1 MNMDDTIVAISTPL
15 GEGGIGIV
23 RLSGKDSIKIAS
35 QMFKPISKQDIQK
48 SETHTVH
55 YGYIVNPKNAQK
67 VDEVLLTLMRSP
79 KTYTRENVIEI
90 GCHGGLVPLR
100 RILELAMNLGA
111 RLAEPGE
118 FTKRAFLNGRI
129 DLTQAEAV
137 IDIIRSKTET
147 NLKMAVGQLK
157 GNLSKEINKLRED
170 IISIL
175 VSVEAAID
183 FPEEEIEII
192 PADEML
198 KQVYEILEEI
208 NQLIET
214 ADEGKI
220 IKEGVK
226 TVIVG
231 KPNVGKSSLLNA
243 LLKESRAIVTS
254 IPGTTRDV
262 IEEYMNIEGVPFK
275 IVDTAGMRETRDVV
289 EIEGVKRTEKSLDE
303 ADLILFVL
311 DAAEK
316 LSKED
321 REIIIKVKDKKTIVL
336 INKSDLPELI
346 EIEELKEKLHD
357 KNIMKISALTQKG
370 LNQLKKNMIDMILS
384 KHIILS
390 DGIMIT
396 NTRHKGALIKAKG
409 NIEKVIETI
418 KKGLSGEFIAVDLQ
432 GALSNLGEIIGETTT
447 EDILEQIF
455 NRFCVGK

>member
-1 MNMDDTIVAISTPL
+1 MDDTIVAISTPL

-23 RLSGKDSIKIAS
+23 RFSGKDSIKIAS
-35 QMFKPISKQDIQK
+35 KMFKPTSKQDIQK

-55 YGYIVNPKNAQK
+55 YGYIVNPASGQK
-67 VDEVLLTLMRSP
+67 VDEVLLTIMRFP

-90 GCHGGLVPLR
+90 GCHGGIIPLR

-137 IDIIRSKTET
+137 IDVIRSKTEI
-147 NLKMAVGQLK
+147 NLKIAVGQLR
-157 GNLSKEINKLRED
+157 GDLSEEITNLRED
-170 IISIL
+170 IISVL

-183 FPEEEIEII
+183 FPEEEMEII
-192 PADEML
+192 SADEML
-198 KQVYEILEEI
+198 KQVYIILGKV

-243 LLKESRAIVTS
+243 LLKESRAIVTP
-254 IPGTTRDV
+254 IPGTTRDI
-262 IEEYMNIEGVPFK
+262 IEEYINIEGIPFK

-303 ADLILFVL
+303 ADLVLFVL

-321 REIIIKVKDKKTIVL
+321 RAIIAKVKNKKTIVL

-346 EIEELKEKLHD
+346 EIKELKEELHD

-370 LNQLKKNMIDMILS
+370 LNQLKKNMVNMILS
-384 KHIILS
+384 KHISLT

-396 NTRHKGALIKAKG
+396 NVRHKGILIKARES
-409 NIEKVIETI
+409 IEKVIETI

-432 GALSNLGEIIGETTT
+432 GALSNLGEIVGETTT